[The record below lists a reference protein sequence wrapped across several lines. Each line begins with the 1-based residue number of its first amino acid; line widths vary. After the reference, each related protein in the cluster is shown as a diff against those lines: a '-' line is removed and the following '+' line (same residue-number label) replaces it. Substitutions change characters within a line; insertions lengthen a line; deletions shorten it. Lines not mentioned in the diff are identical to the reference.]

1 MSTEVIWKDIPGYEG
16 LYQVSNDGRIYSLT
30 SNRELS
36 VIQKGDGYTC
46 ISLCDKNRVKKQYR
60 IHQLVAKAFIPNP
73 DNLPMI
79 NHKNEIKNDNRVEN
93 LEWVTAKQNSSYGT
107 RPQRVSEKMKG
118 VPKSRESVE
127 KRLATMKEKL
137 ANMTPEERSAM
148 FGREWTDEK
157 RIAFAEAHKRE
168 NLKEETL
175 LKMREAKLGK
185 SRDREAVEKGI
196 ESRMEFYR
204 NARMI
209 EELIG
214 NNDNFIT
221 PHDLNDKVYNIDCG
235 EFLCSSNYQVL

>member
-30 SNRELS
+30 SNRELT
-36 VIQKGDGYTC
+36 VIQKSDGYTGC
-46 ISLCDKNRVKKQYR
+46 TLSDKNHIRKQFR
-60 IHQLVAKAFIPNP
+60 IHQLVARAFIPNP

-93 LEWVTAKQNSSYGT
+93 LEWCSNRYNSGYGT
-107 RPQRVSEKMKG
+107 VRQRLSEKLKG
-118 VPKSRESVE
+118 RPKSKESIE

-157 RIAFAEAHKRE
+157 RIAFGEAHRRE

-185 SRDREAVEKGI
+185 PRDREAVEKGI

-204 NARMI
+204 NARLVKD
-209 EELIG
+209 LIKD
-214 NNDNFIT
+214 NNKFIT
-221 PHDLNDKVYNIDCG
+221 PHNIEGKVYDTDCG
-235 EFLCSSNYQVL
+235 EFLLSENYQVL

>member
-1 MSTEVIWKDIPGYEG
+1 MSI
-16 LYQVSNDGRIYSLT
+16 
-30 SNRELS
+30 
-36 VIQKGDGYTC
+36 IQKGDGYTC
-46 ISLCDKNRVKKQYR
+46 ISLCDKDRNKKQFR
-60 IHQLVAKAFIPNP
+60 IHQLVARAFIPNP

-93 LEWVTAKQNSSYGT
+93 LEWVTAQQNSSYGT

-118 VPKSRESVE
+118 VPKSKESIE

-137 ANMTPEERSAM
+137 AKMTPEERSAM

-157 RIAFAEAHKRE
+157 RIAFGEAHRRE

-185 SRDREAVEKGI
+185 TRDREAVEKGI

-204 NARMI
+204 NARI
-209 EELIG
+209 VEELIKD
-214 NNDNFIT
+214 NNNFIT
-221 PHDLNDKVYNIDCG
+221 PHNTDGKIYNNDCG
-235 EFLCSSNYQVL
+235 EFLFSSNYQVL